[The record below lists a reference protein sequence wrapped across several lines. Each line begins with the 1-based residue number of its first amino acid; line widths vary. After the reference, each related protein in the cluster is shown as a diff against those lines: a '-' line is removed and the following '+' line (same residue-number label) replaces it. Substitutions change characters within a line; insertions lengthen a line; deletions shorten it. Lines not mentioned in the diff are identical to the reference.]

1 MFKDVPEAVH
11 CSDDESVKG
20 VEEDNAEASNL
31 NNLEAESDS
40 KAVSDIYVCVETSSM
55 ECKMEKGNLLGLNGP

>member
-1 MFKDVPEAVH
+1 VPEAVH

-40 KAVSDIYVCVETSSM
+40 KAVSDIYVGDNADEQGSENESVQ
-55 ECKMEKGNLLGLNGP
+55 P